1 MAATSRWQYVTA
13 MNDEAAIDMEC
24 CCSAL
29 PDLAVVPMG
38 MDGLDERVFASLER
52 IIEHDGAQWWL
63 YVSSCVKCS
72 QSWMVA
78 QDERIYDNYYLRRLA
93 PSVCQAIVEH
103 ADWPGE
109 FLTYEQ
115 VLRLG
120 RTLGKPWT
128 FLDSRSP
135 GLVWTAEDLRRERP
149 DITIDEIAFLLAISV
164 PDAGRLLQMPS
175 VFDRFLARIARR

>member
-1 MAATSRWQYVTA
+1 
-13 MNDEAAIDMEC
+13 MNDEALIDTDC
-24 CCSAL
+24 CCSVL

-38 MDGLDERVFASLER
+38 MDGLDERVLASLER
-52 IIEHDGAQWWL
+52 IVEHGGDQWWL
-63 YVSSCVKCS
+63 YVSRCDKCS
-72 QSWMVA
+72 QSWMIA

-103 ADWPGE
+103 AHWPGE

-120 RTLGKPWT
+120 RTLSKPWT
-128 FLDSRSP
+128 FLDPRSP

-149 DITIDEIAFLLAISV
+149 NITIDEIADLLAISV
-164 PDAGRLLQMPS
+164 ADAGRLLQKPS
-175 VFDRFLARIARR
+175 VIDRFRTWIARR